1 MHAAMSPSY
10 PSDRNQWRD
19 VAVERTESNLLMG
32 DWQVMQDWERP
43 LMAHMATAATSP
55 HGDLLEVGFG
65 MGISAS
71 MLVAGGCRS
80 YTVIE
85 AHPGIADH
93 ARSWAAEQSVSCHVI
108 EGFWQDVVP
117 SLETR
122 YDSILFD
129 TYPMTE
135 KERGRNHFSFIPVA
149 AELLQPDGVFT
160 YYSDE
165 TIDFRSEHLRLL
177 LGSFRE
183 VTLTTVQGLKPP
195 PDCEYWNADHMVVP
209 VARQPITTTRRNVR
223 SLR

>member
-1 MHAAMSPSY
+1 MSPSY

-135 KERGRNHFSFIPVA
+135 KERGEIIFPSFQW
-149 AELLQPDGVFT
+149 QPNCCSPMEYLRITQMRRSTFAPNTFGS
-160 YYSDE
+160 YS
-165 TIDFRSEHLRLL
+165 
-177 LGSFRE
+177 
-183 VTLTTVQGLKPP
+183 
-195 PDCEYWNADHMVVP
+195 
-209 VARQPITTTRRNVR
+209 ARFGKSP
-223 SLR
+223 